1 VGFIPPLSVEE
12 VEAALGSRY
21 LGFSP
26 VFSGGQAQVF
36 RSRSLTGRSV
46 AVKIYY
52 PEQLQERT
60 EREVKALLDLSGP
73 TLVRLDAHGMC
84 TLRGQQCVFVA
95 TDFIDG
101 VSVQTR
107 LANRS
112 PFSVTDVLRLGADV
126 AAAIDLVWSRR
137 IVHRDIKPANVMVGA
152 DGRSILIDLG
162 VAKHLGMGTLTTAG
176 KTWGTLGYMSPEQF
190 QGWGRL
196 SCKSDVFAL
205 GVLLQES
212 LCGHHP
218 TAHQQHGL
226 ANGGASTK
234 SLFPSVPPELGALID
249 GMLAKRPTLRPL
261 PSSIV
266 TQCQQLLSKYQ

>member
-1 VGFIPPLSVEE
+1 
-12 VEAALGSRY
+12 
-21 LGFSP
+21 
-26 VFSGGQAQVF
+26 
-36 RSRSLTGRSV
+36 
-46 AVKIYY
+46 
-52 PEQLQERT
+52 
-60 EREVKALLDLSGP
+60 
-73 TLVRLDAHGMC
+73 
-84 TLRGQQCVFVA
+84 
-95 TDFIDG
+95 
-101 VSVQTR
+101 
-107 LANRS
+107 
-112 PFSVTDVLRLGADV
+112 
-126 AAAIDLVWSRR
+126 
-137 IVHRDIKPANVMVGA
+137 MVGA